1 MGLTIL
7 FYYLVTGFI
16 ALAALVAYRQWRPS
30 GAPLYGF
37 GDKQPTS
44 LKMRLVNVVLIPLAI
59 VFFFIPLWPWILS
72 IEFNFPWHKFKFWA
86 DKPVRLVP
94 GPLTDEEPAFQL
106 SKADLLQRLDIADI
120 EANERV
126 FDPLHA
132 VTDRPFGHLHSVWQ
146 AFVDDLEPESEL
158 WSFRGR
164 WKTQYRDW
172 QMQGYVARHGDKIGR
187 YFLTSQK
194 SLFES
199 SRLTSPIHSPCCDL
213 Q

>member
-7 FYYLVTGFI
+7 FYYFAAGFI
-16 ALAALVAYRQWRPS
+16 ALAALVAYRWWRPS
-30 GAPLYGF
+30 GVPHYGF
-37 GDKQPTS
+37 GNEPPTS
-44 LKMRLVNVVLIPLAI
+44 LKMRLANVVLIPLAI
-59 VFFFIPLWPWILS
+59 VFLFVPLWPWILS

-86 DKPVRLVP
+86 AKPARFVP
-94 GPLTDEEPAFQL
+94 GTVTDEEPAFQL
-106 SKADLLQRLDIADI
+106 SKADLLQKLDIVDI

-132 VTDRPFGHLHSVWQ
+132 VTDQPFGHLHSVWQ
-146 AFVDDLEPESEL
+146 AFVDGLEPESEL

-172 QMQGYVARHGDKIGR
+172 QMQGYVALHGDKIGP

-194 SLFES
+194 VSA
-199 SRLTSPIHSPCCDL
+199 
-213 Q
+213 